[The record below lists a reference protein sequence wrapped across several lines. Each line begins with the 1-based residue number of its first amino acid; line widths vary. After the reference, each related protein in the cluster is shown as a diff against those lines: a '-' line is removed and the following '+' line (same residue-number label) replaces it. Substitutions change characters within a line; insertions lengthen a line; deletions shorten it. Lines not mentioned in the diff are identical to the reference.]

1 MNLSRLLGKAE
12 EYADELSVWRMSLL
26 MKLGRQTLPAGYWG
40 DKHQPLPPDKV
51 YLTFDDG
58 PSPDTTPYL
67 LELLE
72 EQQAKATFFL
82 IGTEV
87 ERYPDLV
94 EQIYRAGHTIG
105 NHSYSHKFFPVLT
118 GKKLESEIDR
128 ANQLIEDITGG
139 TPTLF
144 RPPFG
149 IMDQR
154 AASYL
159 NERKMSTIYWSSA
172 PEDWNIPG
180 TERVVRRVLKELG
193 AGSLIVLHEGKN
205 LAEQTLP
212 AAKEII
218 YRCLTDRYHLSRIEA
233 DA

>member
-1 MNLSRLLGKAE
+1 MNRSHLDKVE
-12 EYADELSVWRMSLL
+12 EYIDGLSVWRMSLL
-26 MKLGRQTLPAGYWG
+26 MKLGQQLLPQGYWG
-40 DKHQPLPPDKV
+40 DKYKKTPSDDV

-58 PSPDTTPYL
+58 PSPFTTPYL

-72 EQQAKATFFL
+72 QEQAKATFFL
-82 IGTEV
+82 IGTHA
-87 ERYPDLV
+87 ERYPELV
-94 EQIYRAGHTIG
+94 EQIHRARHGIG
-105 NHSYSHKFFPVLT
+105 NHSYNHPFLPALN
-118 GKKLESEIDR
+118 GKRLETEIDLTNR
-128 ANQLIEDITGG
+128 IIYEITGES
-139 TPTLF
+139 PSLF

-154 AASYL
+154 AAASL
-159 NERKMSTIYWSSA
+159 AERNMKVVYWSSA
-172 PEDWNIPG
+172 PEDWSIPG
-180 TERVVRRVLKELG
+180 TRRVVRRVLRELS

-218 YRCLTDRYHLSRIEA
+218 YKCLTNSYRLSGIEI